1 MGIDLVL
8 WRHILS
14 ESLMIFRKNLLRSA
28 LPIIMVS
35 SLLLACGGGSGE
47 GENDQM
53 DTIQKPI
60 DPNKSNIVNV
70 GGALFS
76 IPSPVQTTLLIRKL
90 GLGVRSNITNPTDNS
105 SRYTTKFKKA
115 LNMGVYGADLGYMT
129 VFNNSQGALN
139 YLKAVQGLADELDLT
154 NAFDPELMKRFSSS
168 MGNEDSLLVIAGE
181 AFRASDK
188 YLKNNERNEV
198 AAMVLA
204 GGWVESFHFSLVS
217 AGDNPDAAIMKRIA
231 EQNAPL
237 NSLVELLISVD
248 TDEEC
253 TELIAQLKE
262 LQSAFLEVNI
272 KYQYEQPTVV
282 ADEKTTYINSST
294 KVELSNEQLS
304 EIAAKLAAIR
314 NSIVA

>member
-14 ESLMIFRKNLLRSA
+14 ESLMIFRKNLLRST
-28 LPIIMVS
+28 LPIMMVS
-35 SLLLACGGGSGE
+35 SLLLACGGGSSE
-47 GENDQM
+47 GEVDQM
-53 DTIQKPI
+53 DTIQEPI

-70 GGALFS
+70 GGELFS

-90 GLGVRSNITNPTDNS
+90 GLGVRSNITNPTANAS
-105 SRYTTKFKKA
+105 KYTSKSKKA

-129 VFNNSQGALN
+129 VFNNSQGTLN
-139 YLKAVQGLADELDLT
+139 YLKVVQGLADELDLT
-154 NAFDPELMKRFSSS
+154 NAFDPKLIKRFNNG
-168 MGNEDSLLVIAGE
+168 MGDEDSLLVIAGE

-188 YLKNNERNEV
+188 YLKDNERSEV

-217 AGDNPDAAIMKRIA
+217 AGEDPDAAIMKRIA

-237 NSLVELLISVD
+237 DNLIHLLSTVD
-248 TDEEC
+248 KDEEC

-262 LQSAFLEVNI
+262 LRTAFADVMVT
-272 KYQYEQPTVV
+272 YHFEQPTVV
-282 ADEKTTYINSST
+282 VDEKTTYINSST
-294 KVELSNEQLS
+294 EVELSNEQLK
-304 EIAAKLAAIR
+304 EIAIKLAAIR